1 MDQRVSSVRGY
12 NPGPKQAREDLR
24 GEGPGGTL
32 QEGARAGGRP
42 HWAWTTGSCR
52 KSRQQAAEWLGKE
65 HRREEEAGRD

>member
-32 QEGARAGGRP
+32 QEGARAGGR
-42 HWAWTTGSCR
+42 GL
-52 KSRQQAAEWLGKE
+52 QAAAV
-65 HRREEEAGRD
+65 RAGSKLLSGWARSTGGRKRQGGTE